1 MCVESDWSENPSVFL
16 VLASP
21 LWGTWPWAGL
31 SELHVCNNSSFL
43 FLEVNWADES
53 EAFKASGID
62 SSYFITIPEADSNEH
77 IVSGLLV
84 GLCPS

>member
-1 MCVESDWSENPSVFL
+1 MCIESDWNENPSVFL

-21 LWGTWPWAGL
+21 LRAPAGP
-31 SELHVCNNSSFL
+31 SELNVCNNSSFL

-53 EAFKASGID
+53 EAFEASGID
-62 SSYFITIPEADSNEH
+62 SSYFITIPKPDSNEQ